1 MVLLELHKESYTA
14 DWKCAV
20 LHLALDAIQLI
31 LFILN
36 APAKAGWDINSSR
49 RVRFCK
55 ILIRSLFS
63 RAPAR
68 AGPHGTGSSCCR
80 VKPPRQPQ
88 ASQRL

>member
-31 LFILN
+31 LFFLD

-49 RVRFCK
+49 RVW
-55 ILIRSLFS
+55 
-63 RAPAR
+63 
-68 AGPHGTGSSCCR
+68 
-80 VKPPRQPQ
+80 V
-88 ASQRL
+88 